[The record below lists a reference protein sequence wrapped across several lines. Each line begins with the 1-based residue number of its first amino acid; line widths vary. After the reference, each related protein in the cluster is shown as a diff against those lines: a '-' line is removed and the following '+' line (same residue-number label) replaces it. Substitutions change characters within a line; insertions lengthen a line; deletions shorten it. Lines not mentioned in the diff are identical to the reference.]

1 MVALTGFLDGL
12 AAGDGEALVLVD
24 GIDGSCDVGTAL
36 GCDEEGLALLGKEL
50 DVTVGM
56 AVMARVG
63 LLVGMRLGLLVMGFP
78 LLLRVGLTVEGII
91 VVVTGAVV
99 VVGLVVLGFIVGSA
113 VFGLAPLLLGLAETK
128 LVGTG
133 AAMVA
138 IGGAPFNTTVGI

>member
-1 MVALTGFLDGL
+1 
-12 AAGDGEALVLVD
+12 
-24 GIDGSCDVGTAL
+24 
-36 GCDEEGLALLGKEL
+36 
-50 DVTVGM
+50 
-56 AVMARVG
+56 MARVG
-63 LLVGMRLGLLVMGFP
+63 LLVGIRLGLLVMGFP
-78 LLLRVGLTVEGII
+78 LLLRVGLTVEGIVV

-138 IGGAPFNTTVGI
+138 IGGAPFNTAVGI